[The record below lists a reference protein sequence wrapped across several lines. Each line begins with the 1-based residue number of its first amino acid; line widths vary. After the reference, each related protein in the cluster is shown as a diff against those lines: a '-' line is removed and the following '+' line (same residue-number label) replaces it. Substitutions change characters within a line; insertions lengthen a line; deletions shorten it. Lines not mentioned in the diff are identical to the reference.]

1 MATIQNAL
9 IGITLYP
16 LPSRTIEEIAARRGC
31 SLSEQATQDVLSS
44 RTFNLA
50 KADLLMWLSLAPNVT
65 QGGQSYSFSDEQR
78 LQFRNQANSLYKEF
92 AADDSATPKPVYGYK
107 GSRL

>member
-16 LPSRTIEEIAARRGC
+16 LPSRTIQEIAARRGIT
-31 SLSEQATQDVLSS
+31 LSDDATQEALKGKAY
-44 RTFNLA
+44 NLA
-50 KADLLMWLSLAPNVT
+50 KADLLMWLSFAPNVT
-65 QGGQSYSFSDEQR
+65 QGGQSYSFSEDQR

-92 AADDSATPKPVYGYK
+92 AEDGSATQKPIYGYK